1 MNKLLTNKHIN
12 NLNKKVNNQTNKAG
26 NKQTNKKQ
34 VDKQKKT
41 FIIISYE

>member
-34 VDKQKKT
+34 VDKQKKN
-41 FIIISYE
+41 IYYYKL